1 MENVGTFMIGDTFY
15 FADSFTYDQISQF
28 VHGLN
33 FIDAYNVVAPNITF
47 QPPEVGFY
55 PFIRSLGIKNISSP
69 QHFKIART
77 QEYLDIKKE
86 LNSFETL

>member
-28 VHGLN
+28 IHGLN
-33 FIDAYNVVAPNITF
+33 FIDANAVTTNKTW

-55 PFIRSLGIKNISSP
+55 PFVRSLGIKNISYP
-69 QHFKIART
+69 QNFKIART
-77 QEYLDIKKE
+77 QEFLDIKKE
-86 LNSFETL
+86 LSSFEIL